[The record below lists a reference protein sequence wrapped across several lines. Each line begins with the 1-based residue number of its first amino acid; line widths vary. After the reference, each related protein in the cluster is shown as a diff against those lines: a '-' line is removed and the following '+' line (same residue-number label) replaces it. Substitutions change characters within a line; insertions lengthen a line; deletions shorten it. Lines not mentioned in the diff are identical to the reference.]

1 MDEDRRLAV
10 YWLCVIIFSVLTAVL
25 IGSWIIL
32 GDKYKIPTFSMVA
45 LMSYSL
51 YNTIFDELEK
61 LWPFIG
67 LIVIT
72 VILNLYIF
80 FKEFKFKYILSRYNL
95 QEGEKQY
102 EDKEIY
108 GIF

>member
-1 MDEDRRLAV
+1 MDEDKRLAV
-10 YWLCVIIFSVLTAVL
+10 YWLCVVIFSVLTAAL
-25 IGSWIIL
+25 MGSWIIL
-32 GDKYKIPTFSMVA
+32 GDKYKIPTISMVA

-51 YNTIFDELEK
+51 YTMFDELEK

-80 FKEFKFKYILSRYNL
+80 FK
-95 QEGEKQY
+95 
-102 EDKEIY
+102 
-108 GIF
+108 

>member
-1 MDEDRRLAV
+1 M
-10 YWLCVIIFSVLTAVL
+10 
-25 IGSWIIL
+25 IL
-32 GDKYKIPTFSMVA
+32 GDKYKIPTISMVA

-80 FKEFKFKYILSRYNL
+80 FK
-95 QEGEKQY
+95 
-102 EDKEIY
+102 
-108 GIF
+108 

>member
-1 MDEDRRLAV
+1 MEEDKRLAV
-10 YWLCVIIFSVLTAVL
+10 YWLCVIIFSVLTTVL

-32 GDKYKIPTFSMVA
+32 GDKYKIPTISMVA

-80 FKEFKFKYILSRYNL
+80 FK
-95 QEGEKQY
+95 
-102 EDKEIY
+102 
-108 GIF
+108 